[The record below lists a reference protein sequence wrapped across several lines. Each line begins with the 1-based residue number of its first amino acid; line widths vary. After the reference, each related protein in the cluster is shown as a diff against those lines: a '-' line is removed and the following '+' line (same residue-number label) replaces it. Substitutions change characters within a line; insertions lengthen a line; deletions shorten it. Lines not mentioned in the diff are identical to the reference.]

1 MRHVSRLSEGVT
13 GSIYDIRTGCLCV
26 CVCLC
31 ASIARKVCVEKVGRE
46 EIQVNVATYH
56 IRRVRRVL
64 SMRARARVFHLPLI
78 SAKVVFVLNKVQ
90 GSKYWVEKK
99 EKSLFVIGLLREESM
114 GRRGKR
120 RLLL

>member
-31 ASIARKVCVEKVGRE
+31 ASIAKKVCVEKVGRE

-78 SAKVVFVLNKVQ
+78 SAKVVFVLNKVRFEILGREEGKELICNWFIGGGID
-90 GSKYWVEKK
+90 GSK
-99 EKSLFVIGLLREESM
+99 RET
-114 GRRGKR
+114 
-120 RLLL
+120 

>member
-1 MRHVSRLSEGVT
+1 M
-13 GSIYDIRTGCLCV
+13 CV

-78 SAKVVFVLNKVQ
+78 SAKVVFVLNK
-90 GSKYWVEKK
+90 GSIRN
-99 EKSLFVIGLLREESM
+99 IGS
-114 GRRGKR
+114 RRRKR
-120 RLLL
+120 AYL